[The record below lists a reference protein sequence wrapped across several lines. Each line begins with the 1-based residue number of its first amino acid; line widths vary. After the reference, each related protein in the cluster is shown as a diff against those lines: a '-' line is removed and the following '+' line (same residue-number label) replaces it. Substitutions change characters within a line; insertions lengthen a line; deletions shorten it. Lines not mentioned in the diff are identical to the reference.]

1 MELTLINGIYPKQDA
16 VNIVTDIFSIK
27 IDYHKKRIVSGSLS
41 PDELIH
47 SQKRIEQ
54 LQTNLEQLLQ
64 KIQAHKEPQLNIEAH
79 IDLNIFAPVTQ

>member
-27 IDYHKKRIVSGSLS
+27 IDYHKKRIASGSLS